1 MIDERD
7 LSTRLA
13 HEADQFFTKGGAP
26 LEIGQVLDRAGEIR
40 RGRRMRATMLMAACL
55 LAVAVPTA
63 LLATRSHETP
73 VQPAHQA
80 KVDSSPLSLHGL
92 DQGAGPV
99 PGYLADHA
107 WHPPQGGAID
117 LSGLDDPIREVAAFK
132 GGFLVATQTESGD
145 LSANV
150 VQSNGTIVGEARPME
165 GGFAVSDT
173 GAAAGFAAP
182 DGTAYLVTA
191 DGVKTFMQVPRGTGF
206 DAVAVSGTCTG
217 TPDDKEPCAVWVQS
231 SGRKPAS
238 WFVTVNAAS
247 TARSQYVD
255 LADVRGNGSLA
266 AGTTV
271 VRDDLTTC
279 SAVETTRTDEP
290 GWTTCGHQMVAFSPH
305 GKHVLAMPDGD
316 GLGPT
321 GLVVYDADKGTKLLD
336 LSVADQ
342 GYVRQMVWENDD
354 QVLATVYQQGVWA
367 VVRIGLDGARQ
378 YAVPPLTAQDDVEPP
393 FLLPVS

>member
-7 LSTRLA
+7 LSTRLN

-73 VQPAHQA
+73 VQPAHHA
-80 KVDSSPLSLHGL
+80 KADFSPLSLHGL
-92 DQGAGPV
+92 DRGDAPS

-107 WHPPQGGAID
+107 WHGPEGGAVD
-117 LSGLDDPIREVAAFK
+117 LSGLADPIREVAAYR
-132 GGFLVATQTESGD
+132 GGFLVATQTESGN
-145 LSANV
+145 LQANV
-150 VQSNGTIVGEARPME
+150 VEDDGTVTGPARPME
-165 GGFAVSDT
+165 GGFAVSDD
-173 GAAAGFAAP
+173 AVAAGFVGP
-182 DGTAYLVTA
+182 DGTAYVVTA
-191 DGVKTFMQVPRGTGF
+191 DGVQKLMQAPRGTGF
-206 DAVAVSGTCTG
+206 DAVAVSGACTG
-217 TPDDKEPCAVWVQS
+217 APDDQRPCAVWVQS

-247 TARSQYVD
+247 TARTEYVT
-255 LADVRGNGSLA
+255 LADVRDDGGLT
-266 AGTTV
+266 AGTTE

-279 SAVETTRTDEP
+279 SAVETTRTDQP
-290 GWTTCGHQMVAFSPH
+290 GWTTCGHQMVTFSPD
-305 GKHVLAMPDGD
+305 GKRVLAMPDGD

-321 GLVVYDADKGTKLLD
+321 GLAVYDADKGTKLLD
-336 LSVADQ
+336 LDVADQ
-342 GYVRQMVWENDD
+342 GYVRQMVWESST
-354 QVLATVYQQGVWA
+354 QVLATVYQQGQWA
-367 VVRIGLDGARQ
+367 VLRIGLDGARQ
-378 YAVPPLTAQDDVEPP
+378 YAVPPVTAQDDVDPP

>member
-63 LLATRSHETP
+63 LLATRGHETP

-92 DQGAGPV
+92 DQGAGPF

-117 LSGLDDPIREVAAFK
+117 LSGLDDPIREVAAFE

-290 GWTTCGHQMVAFSPH
+290 GWTTCGHQMVAFSPD

-378 YAVPPLTAQDDVEPP
+378 YAVPPLTAQDDDEPP

>member
-7 LSTRLA
+7 LSTRLN

-63 LLATRSHETP
+63 LLATRGHETP
-73 VQPAHQA
+73 VQPAHQG

-92 DQGAGPV
+92 DQGAGPF

-150 VQSNGTIVGEARPME
+150 VQSDGTIVGEARPME

-173 GAAAGFAAP
+173 GAAAGFVAP

-247 TARSQYVD
+247 TARGEYVD

-290 GWTTCGHQMVAFSPH
+290 GWTTCGHQMVAFSPD

-336 LSVADQ
+336 LSVAHQ

-354 QVLATVYQQGVWA
+354 QVLATVYQQGLWA